1 MAALFLVYIND
12 RQYIVLQLFRMQTLF
27 RLIISIA
34 LFIPCMQ
41 GYAQYDFL
49 LSKSYAERSKSVDS
63 LLFAT
68 GGVRDLDSVAYFRM
82 LDDVAKAAKAAD
94 DDELYWLTK
103 ISRIE
108 YCIYH
113 WIYTYEEGVDK
124 LQALLPSVS
133 KYPQLV
139 LNISFLSG
147 IHYYHNDE
155 FTRAFDYLLRNKYL
169 LDEITYEEY
178 PGKKFYHALLGDLYY
193 AFEDY
198 ELAQKNLLLAEQ
210 IKAPDARHSDN
221 GLLNT
226 LGLVMRN
233 TGKYDSALYY
243 FGRVKSLAIDEND
256 PWIPISN
263 GNIGIVYYMQGRYKE
278 AKPLLKED
286 IDRALVEREYDNISN
301 QLIRL
306 ADIYRIQKRYDSARY
321 YAQLAR
327 AYIHYGRDTYVHMVK
342 LYSLLSELAF
352 VEGNVKQALL
362 YKDSLVMAKDS
373 AAIKRDLLIMSRTRV
388 AAESK
393 RHQVEVEKIVSEKEL
408 SIQKR
413 NSLII
418 MLSLATIIGMLLI
431 YSQYSRRKKLVAEK
445 QLADNKLVS
454 AAHRLNIFTKNL
466 QEKNQLIENF
476 TEEIERLQSLPCS
489 NELPDTKQNLAKLR
503 SAVILTD
510 EQWDEFS
517 ELFETVHSGFI
528 DRLREKLPSLT
539 PAEVRFMVLTKL
551 KLSNKEMAN
560 MLGIGLSGM
569 RNYKYR
575 LRKKL
580 SIEDDTAL
588 EQLID
593 SI

>member
-1 MAALFLVYIND
+1 
-12 RQYIVLQLFRMQTLF
+12 
-27 RLIISIA
+27 
-34 LFIPCMQ
+34 
-41 GYAQYDFL
+41 
-49 LSKSYAERSKSVDS
+49 
-63 LLFAT
+63 
-68 GGVRDLDSVAYFRM
+68 
-82 LDDVAKAAKAAD
+82 
-94 DDELYWLTK
+94 
-103 ISRIE
+103 
-108 YCIYH
+108 
-113 WIYTYEEGVDK
+113 
-124 LQALLPSVS
+124 
-133 KYPQLV
+133 
-139 LNISFLSG
+139 
-147 IHYYHNDE
+147 
-155 FTRAFDYLLRNKYL
+155 
-169 LDEITYEEY
+169 
-178 PGKKFYHALLGDLYY
+178 
-193 AFEDY
+193 
-198 ELAQKNLLLAEQ
+198 
-210 IKAPDARHSDN
+210 
-221 GLLNT
+221 
-226 LGLVMRN
+226 
-233 TGKYDSALYY
+233 
-243 FGRVKSLAIDEND
+243 
-256 PWIPISN
+256 
-263 GNIGIVYYMQGRYKE
+263 
-278 AKPLLKED
+278 
-286 IDRALVEREYDNISN
+286 
-301 QLIRL
+301 
-306 ADIYRIQKRYDSARY
+306 
-321 YAQLAR
+321 
-327 AYIHYGRDTYVHMVK
+327 MVK